1 MIRLNRIVLCTA
13 LLCACDAQ
21 AEGSSCSENSAQI
34 HLHNTYIR
42 LQNLYGIP
50 AISPPHIVIHNENLT
65 VSDRDNTPIF
75 GYYDGQTKTL
85 HVACNSGSVNS
96 LEVSIGHEATH
107 YYLGQ
112 AFGKLPVWLNEGL
125 ASYMEVGNTLEDNAA
140 NKMNRPRIKEFKEL
154 LKHGRGPPF
163 VELLNQP
170 PQTTKLSQYYASYW
184 ALVFSLMHH
193 PDGNVQQQRRGLLL
207 DLLNDNDHAPAALN
221 HRLIKG
227 LLKDDTSSLADWELS
242 WRRQIWNLN

>member
-1 MIRLNRIVLCTA
+1 MNTRIRLLLFIILLSTWQAHAEATSCT
-13 LLCACDAQ
+13 
-21 AEGSSCSENSAQI
+21 EKSAQT
-34 HLHNTYIR
+34 HLENTYHR
-42 LQNLYGIP
+42 LQDLYGIP
-50 AISPPHIVIHNENLT
+50 AVSPPQIVIHKENLT
-65 VSDRDNTPIF
+65 VSDQDKTPIF

-112 AFGKLPVWLNEGL
+112 VFGKLPVWLNEGL
-125 ASYMEVGNTLEDNAA
+125 ASYMEVGNTLEDKAA

-154 LKHGRGPPF
+154 LKHGRVPPF
-163 VELLNQP
+163 VELLNNPQQP
-170 PQTTKLSQYYASYW
+170 TKLSQYYASYW

-193 PDGNVQQQRRGLLL
+193 PDENVQQQRRGLLL

-242 WRRQIWNLN
+242 WRRQIWDLN